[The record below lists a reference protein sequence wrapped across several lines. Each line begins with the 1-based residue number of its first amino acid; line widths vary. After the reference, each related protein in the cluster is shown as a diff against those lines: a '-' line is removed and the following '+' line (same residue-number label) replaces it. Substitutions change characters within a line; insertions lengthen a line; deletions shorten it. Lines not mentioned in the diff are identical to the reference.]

1 MVGVVQMGPARAGGD
16 ARKRRCADRVDEQ
29 RQKNMPEGLLPTSKG
44 LLPWNYEDI
53 ADTEFPGKGA
63 LEQVFDLR

>member
-1 MVGVVQMGPARAGGD
+1 MAKW
-16 ARKRRCADRVDEQ
+16 RKRRGDKARDAAPHR
-29 RQKNMPEGLLPTSKG
+29 SKG